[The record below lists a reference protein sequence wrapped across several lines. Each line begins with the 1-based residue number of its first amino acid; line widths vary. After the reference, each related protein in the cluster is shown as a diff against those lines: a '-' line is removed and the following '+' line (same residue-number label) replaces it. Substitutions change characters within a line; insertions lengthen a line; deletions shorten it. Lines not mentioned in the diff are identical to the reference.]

1 MASDPRHLQL
11 DRIIG
16 PFADLLL
23 AADLPQLPVERRAEV
38 VRFVQQ
44 RVNLVPSFTR
54 FGITVIGLLYRA
66 LIAIPGGRRTAQ
78 LLASRPVPVLGEYPR
93 LIRSLGY
100 TYVWEQWPDTR
111 PSGAPQ

>member
-66 LIAIPGGRRTAQ
+66 VIAMPAGRRTAQ
-78 LLASRPVPVLGEYPR
+78 LMASRPVPVLGEYPR

-100 TYVWEQWPDTR
+100 TYVWERWPDTR
-111 PSGAPQ
+111 PGGAPQ